1 MCGPALRLLALSFLS
16 MVIVACLP
24 EPATLRVTVSNST
37 QSELA
42 VTVRE
47 ASGDEGRLAPACNTV
62 VLDFA
67 PQDEWTLLVDEV
79 AVYDAIHAEAGR
91 ITAFGV
97 EVAANGSVNV
107 VTPPLS
113 SLAPASC

>member
-1 MCGPALRLLALSFLS
+1 MRPLALSFLS
-16 MVIVACLP
+16 LVIVACLP

-37 QSELA
+37 QSEVA

-47 ASGDEGRLAPACNTV
+47 GSGAERRLAPACSTV

-79 AVYDAIHAEAGR
+79 AVYDAVHAETGR
-91 ITAFGV
+91 ITALGV
-97 EVAANGSVNV
+97 EVAADGGVNA
-107 VTPPLS
+107 VTPPIS